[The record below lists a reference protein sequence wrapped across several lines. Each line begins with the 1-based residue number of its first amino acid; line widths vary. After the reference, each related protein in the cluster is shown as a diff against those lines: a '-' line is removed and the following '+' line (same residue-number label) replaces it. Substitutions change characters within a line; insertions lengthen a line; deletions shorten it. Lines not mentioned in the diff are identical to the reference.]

1 LPAELVAVAT
11 LLVLAALAAPL
22 TADWR
27 RRLATRRFDAVY
39 ERNLLRRAG
48 RGSGAVR
55 APRRPGPGP
64 RPGRPGRRW
73 PAG

>member
-1 LPAELVAVAT
+1 MPAELVAVAT

-39 ERNLLRRAG
+39 ERNLLRRTG
-48 RGSGAVR
+48 RG
-55 APRRPGPGP
+55 
-64 RPGRPGRRW
+64 
-73 PAG
+73 